1 MPPRRSR
8 EVTVAVSGLALV
20 VMLSTAVAVISPPAS
35 DNLGPGSSFSLD
47 PDGSAAAYATLQS
60 LGYDVSRS
68 FEAIARLSAAPS
80 ASASS
85 TVLVLADPSERA
97 SEGDRRALQAFVS
110 AGGTVLA
117 TGCEAESFLTSRDG
131 ADPPDIIGG
140 FDERTFEAG
149 FPSPLTAGAPRIS
162 MNTVCAHPN
171 LDARYT
177 TLYGDGGASVVRA
190 ARIGKGLAVWWAGTT
205 PVLNR
210 AIDAPGHVEL
220 LLNVIGAKDRTVLWD
235 EFYHGQRRSLY
246 SYAKL
251 TPLPWLV
258 AQTALIAMVAA
269 AIYVRRRAPVIDRF
283 VEARA
288 SPLEFVDTMAGLYAR
303 ADTAGDA
310 ILTAR
315 ARLRRLLLDATGLAS
330 SVDDARLA
338 AAAAGRARVDAAQLE
353 ATLRASDRH
362 GVDEKMTADEAL
374 PLVRRLQAFASALD
388 RRGG

>member
-20 VMLSTAVAVISPPAS
+20 VMLSMAVAVVSPPSA

-68 FEAIARLSAAPS
+68 FEAIARLSTTL
-80 ASASS
+80 SASS
-85 TVLVLADPSERA
+85 TVLVVADPSERA

-117 TGCEAESFLTSRDG
+117 TGCEAESFLTSREG
-131 ADPPDIIGG
+131 GEPPDFGGG
-140 FDERTFEAG
+140 FDEKTFTAG

-162 MNTVCAHPN
+162 MNTVCAHPK

-205 PVLNR
+205 PMLNR
-210 AIDAPGHVEL
+210 AIDAPGHFEL
-220 LLNVIGAKDRTVLWD
+220 LLNVIGAKDRAVLWD

-251 TPLPWLV
+251 TPLPWLF

-269 AIYVRRRAPVIDRF
+269 AIYVRRRAPVIDRY
-283 VEARA
+283 VEPRA

-310 ILTAR
+310 VLTAR

-338 AAAAGRARVDAAQLE
+338 AAAAGRARVDASQLE
-353 ATLRASDRH
+353 ATLRASERQ
-362 GVDEKMTADEAL
+362 GVDVKITADEAL